1 MSADDAPKQQS
12 DASDEVTEKASD
24 GEAAL
29 HNKSDASVSVQ
40 AFPLAGIS
48 PRDLRKLVPPD
59 VIQAAI
65 SEVQEPASAPV
76 QIVEHSEYYAG
87 PLPTAQMLAD
97 YDDVVPGCAEAIVEN
112 FTSEGDH
119 QPRARKSWTTLRSGF
134 FVHDIGNCAG
144 LCFSRRAVCRRYDRH
159 RRARRPVHYFPRCRH
174 FTRFRWRLERSE
186 R

>member
-12 DASDEVTEKASD
+12 DVSDEVTEKASD

-40 AFPLAGIS
+40 TFPLAGIS

-65 SEVQEPASAPV
+65 SEVQEPASSPV

-119 QPRARKSWTTLRSGF
+119 
-134 FVHDIGNCAG
+134 
-144 LCFSRRAVCRRYDRH
+144 
-159 RRARRPVHYFPRCRH
+159 RRARENRGQHYALVSLFMILATALGCVFLGEPFAGGMIGIAGLGGLFITSRVVGISRV
-174 FTRFRWRLERSE
+174 SAGD
-186 R
+186 

>member
-1 MSADDAPKQQS
+1 MSTDDAPKQQS
-12 DASDEVTEKASD
+12 DASDEMTEKASD

-29 HNKSDASVSVQ
+29 HNKSDASVSAQ

-76 QIVEHSEYYAG
+76 QIVEHSEYYVG

-112 FTSEGDH
+112 FTSEG
-119 QPRARKSWTTLRSGF
+119 K
-134 FVHDIGNCAG
+134 
-144 LCFSRRAVCRRYDRH
+144 H
-159 RRARRPVHYFPRCRH
+159 RRARENRGQHYALVSLLMILATALACVFLGEPFAGGMIGIAGLGGLFITSRVVGI
-174 FTRFRWRLERSE
+174 TRVSAGD
-186 R
+186 

>member
-112 FTSEGDH
+112 FTSEG
-119 QPRARKSWTTLRSGF
+119 A
-134 FVHDIGNCAG
+134 
-144 LCFSRRAVCRRYDRH
+144 H
-159 RRARRPVHYFPRCRH
+159 RRARENRGQHYALVSLFMILATALGCVFLGEPFAGGMIGIAGLGGLFITSRVVGISRV
-174 FTRFRWRLERSE
+174 SAGD
-186 R
+186 